1 MQPERAFLDSGGP
14 FAHTAVA
21 YGSDSGLL
29 GLLQPLIAGA
39 LREGRRVLVVTGERA
54 LDLVGDAFGA
64 DTRLIDRRPAEE
76 WYTHPTRTLAAFH
89 DYVRQRERPLVI
101 GEPVWSG
108 WTERQVR
115 EWIRYESVLNAAFA
129 GVPVSM
135 WCLYDETPALDHV
148 LRTHPTELTGAGLRR
163 SDRYVPPERF
173 TLPGDDLPLP
183 DAPPSAVVTHFTLDE
198 LGRLRALVT
207 DHASRA
213 GLGRD
218 LISSLVLSVSEM
230 AANSVEHG
238 AGHGRASIW
247 TAGGEIVCEIADSGG
262 GDLDVPLPGYLPP
275 EPGSPR
281 GYGLWI
287 SRQLCDLVQVRGVG
301 GELRV
306 RLHITLD

>member
-21 YGSDSGLL
+21 YGSDSDFLRL
-29 GLLQPLIAGA
+29 VQPLIAGA
-39 LREGRRVLVVTGERA
+39 LREGRRILVVAGERG
-54 LDLVGDAFGA
+54 LDLIGDAFGT
-64 DTRLIDRRPAEE
+64 DTRLIDRRLADR
-76 WYTHPTRTLAAFH
+76 WYAHPTRTLAAYH
-89 DYVRQRERPLVI
+89 DYIRQRERPLVL

-108 WTERQVR
+108 WTERQSR

-129 GVPVSM
+129 GIPVSL
-135 WCLYDETPALDHV
+135 WCLYDETLALDHV
-148 LRTHPTELTGAGLRR
+148 PRTHPAELSDAGLRR
-163 SDRYVPPERF
+163 SDRYVSPERF
-173 TLPGDDLPLP
+173 ALPGDGLPLP
-183 DAPPSAVVTHFTLDE
+183 GPPPSAVVTGFTLEE

-207 DHASRA
+207 DHAHRV
-213 GLGRD
+213 GMRRD
-218 LISSLVLSVSEM
+218 LVASLVLSVSEV

-238 AGHGRASIW
+238 AGHGRATIW
-247 TAGGEIVCEIADSGG
+247 AAGGEIVCEIADSGG

-287 SRQLCDLVQVRGVG
+287 SRQLCDLVQVRGVD

-306 RLHITLD
+306 RLHMALD